1 MKANSPSIEA
11 IIEVEREDCW
21 VTNLVLD
28 RDPKAVIE
36 RLRIG
41 ENTTIHLVKP
51 SIDRRTL
58 FNEIKKYPGYVLKAN
73 LSGKDSI
80 WAEGKSCSSCRILES
95 FNLMVMGGKS
105 IGFDKVRYR
114 IIAPT
119 KAEFNRA
126 LKKLKDEELNAVVIT
141 TNEYS
146 KNDLTPREREVIM
159 SALKLGYFDIDRQIS
174 MKDLAKSFGI
184 KTSSISDVMRR
195 GLKKIVMEYFRDS
208 LG

>member
-159 SALKLGYFDIDRQIS
+159 SALKLGYFYIDRQIS
-174 MKDLAKSFGI
+174 MKDLA
-184 KTSSISDVMRR
+184 
-195 GLKKIVMEYFRDS
+195 
-208 LG
+208 